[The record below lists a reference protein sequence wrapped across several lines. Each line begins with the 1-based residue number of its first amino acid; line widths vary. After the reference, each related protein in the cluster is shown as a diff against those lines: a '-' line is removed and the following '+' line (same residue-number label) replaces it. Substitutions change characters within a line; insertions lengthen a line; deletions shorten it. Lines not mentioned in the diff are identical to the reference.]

1 MTAIIKFMV
10 WIACCS
16 LHTLSIPFY
25 IYLRHIRKEDADI
38 KDAYAILR
46 VFYMAM
52 YEKGSRHD

>member
-10 WIACCS
+10 TLTCYS
-16 LHTLSIPFY
+16 LHVLSLPFY
-25 IYLRHIRKEDADI
+25 IYLRHIRKEDVDI

>member
-1 MTAIIKFMV
+1 MV

-25 IYLRHIRKEDADI
+25 IYLRHIRKEDVDI

-46 VFYMAM
+46 VFYMTM